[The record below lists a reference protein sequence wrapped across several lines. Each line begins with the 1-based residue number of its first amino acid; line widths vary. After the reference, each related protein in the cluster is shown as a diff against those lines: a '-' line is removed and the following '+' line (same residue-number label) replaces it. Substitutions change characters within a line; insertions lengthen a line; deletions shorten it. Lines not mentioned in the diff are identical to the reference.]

1 MNYLMI
7 SVPAEKVRGFVL
19 HLCLH
24 MYVKMADP
32 SKLSASGVGG
42 GYVDNRLAV
51 SYSQQGLNERNFL
64 CQLYLA

>member
-1 MNYLMI
+1 MI

-42 GYVDNRLAV
+42 GHVDYRLDQFHNLNRD
-51 SYSQQGLNERNFL
+51 
-64 CQLYLA
+64 